1 MLNKLTALIRKY
13 AMVQPGDCVICAVS
27 GGPDSMALL
36 WAMYMLQD
44 KLKIRLSAAHFNH
57 CLRGEESDRDEAFV
71 REFCKGYGIPLAV
84 ERKQVRAGKKG
95 LEAAARQARYD
106 FFATLSGL
114 VATAHTADDNAETVL
129 MHLVRGTG
137 LKGLGGIAPVS
148 GRIIRPMLEVTRAQV
163 IAFLEQY
170 HVPYVTDSTNAEDA
184 FLRNRLRHHVMPLLE
199 QENPKLSQNLS
210 AMAMQLRND
219 EALLES
225 MTPQTD
231 RIDLLRQMDV
241 ASRSR
246 ALAAFLE
253 KAGVREPEREHI
265 LLAERLVF
273 SDMPSAKASFPNGV
287 TVRCNYDR
295 LIACS
300 DTQPIEQQELP
311 VSGRVILEN
320 LGVTVRC
327 KPAEN
332 TASDTDSFTV
342 LPRGKIVVRPR
353 QQGDSMRLSG
363 GTKTLKKLFIDR
375 KIPAHRRQQ
384 IPVIADDAGVL
395 GVYGIGPNLDR
406 VSTSADGVTIYFES
420 IEKTEDSQ

>member
-1 MLNKLTALIRKY
+1 MLNKLTAFIGKY
-13 AMVQPGDCVICAVS
+13 AMLQKQDSVICAVS

-44 KLKIRLSAAHFNH
+44 KLQIRLSAAHFNH

-71 REFCKGYGIPLAV
+71 RKFCKDYDIALVV
-84 ERKQVRAGKKG
+84 ERKQVKAGKKG

-106 FFATLSGL
+106 FFATLPGF

-137 LKGLGGIAPVS
+137 LKGLGGIAPVA

-163 IAFLEQY
+163 LAFLEQY
-170 HVPYVTDSTNAEDA
+170 HVPYVTDSTNAEDM

-225 MTPQTD
+225 LTPQTD
-231 RIDLLRQMDV
+231 RIEQLRQMDT

-246 ALAAFLE
+246 ALAGFLE
-253 KAGVREPEREHI
+253 MAGVKEPEREHI
-265 LLAERLVF
+265 QLAERLVF
-273 SDMPSAKASFPNGV
+273 SANPSAKASFPNGV

-300 DTQPIEQQELP
+300 DTQPLEQQELP
-311 VSGRVILEN
+311 VSGS
-320 LGVTVRC
+320 VTLNDPGITVSC
-327 KPAEN
+327 KPAVN
-332 TASDTDSFTV
+332 AVAGVDSFTV
-342 LPRGKIVVRPR
+342 VPRGKILVRPR

-375 KIPAHRRQQ
+375 KIPAHRRLQ
-384 IPVIADDAGVL
+384 IPVIADDEGVL

-406 VSTSADGVTIYFES
+406 VSNSADGVTIFFES
-420 IEKTEDSQ
+420 IDKTEDSQ

>member
-71 REFCKGYGIPLAV
+71 REFCEGYGIPLAV

-311 VSGRVILEN
+311 ISGRVILEN

-332 TASDTDSFTV
+332 TANDTDSFTV

-353 QQGDSMRLSG
+353 QQGDSVRLSG